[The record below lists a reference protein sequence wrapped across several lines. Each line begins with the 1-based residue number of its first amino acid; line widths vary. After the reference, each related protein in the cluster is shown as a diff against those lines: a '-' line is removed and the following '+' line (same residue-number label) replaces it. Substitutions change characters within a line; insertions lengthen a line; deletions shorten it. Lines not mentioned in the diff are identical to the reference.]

1 MRMLFAGPLLL
12 CLCGGAK
19 AFGCDKL
26 PAGETLWIRLT
37 APVSTYTAKAG
48 DPVHAVLT
56 QDLVCDD
63 EVVVPMGT
71 PVEGVVRSRHK
82 VGWGLR
88 HETASLELE
97 FTRATVRSGVDIALT
112 ARVEEVENAREAVHK
127 GVIHGIRSS
136 NTFQG
141 TVNSRLIHLPTWNP
155 YSDSVLIVYKAVFP
169 IFPEPEIYYPAGT
182 DMRLRTTT
190 EIAAAPVIPSSL
202 RESSVPDS
210 AESDRLN
217 ELVEQMPVRTMT
229 AKHVDAD
236 LVNIVFLGSEEQV
249 KSAFHE
255 AGWNNADAHSK
266 RTWTKNMYALLNN
279 SGYAQQPMMT
289 LYLNGKPEDMDW
301 QKNLNSYGRRDHLRI
316 WKWTGTGTNDS
327 VWVTSSTHDTGAVL
341 SVKYKGFVHHIAADV
356 DDERSTVIRDLNF
369 AGCVKSVSYVSRSEM
384 PIGTHNATGD
394 LMLTDGAVA
403 VVTLKDCR
411 PDDPELASESKGGVF
426 KPGNHVFRYIRKG
439 ILTVRSDIWRAN
451 IIYGAYEVGRMT
463 WTAIRKPVLPE
474 MCSSYSHKGC
484 EESRRD
490 VTARTAKPHEEDRGV
505 DMGGGSNSLSGFGP
519 GFSQP
524 DIPGWGTASSNSLNL
539 SSNQ

>member
-1 MRMLFAGPLLL
+1 MRMLPAAPLLL
-12 CLCGGAK
+12 CLCAGTM
-19 AFGCDKL
+19 AFGCDKVQ
-26 PAGETLWIRLT
+26 AGETLWIRLT
-37 APVSTYTAKAG
+37 APVSTYTAKPG

-71 PVEGVVRSRHK
+71 PVEGVVRSKHK
-82 VGWGLR
+82 VGWGIR

-97 FTRATVRSGVDIALT
+97 FTRATVRSGEDIALT

-182 DMRLRTTT
+182 DIRLRTTT
-190 EIAAAPVIPSSL
+190 EIAVAPVIPSSL

-210 AESDRLN
+210 AESDQLY

-255 AGWNNADAHSK
+255 AGWNNADPHSK
-266 RTWTKNMYALLNN
+266 RTWMKNMYALLNN

-289 LYLNGKPEDMDW
+289 FYLNGKPEDMDW

-316 WKWTGTGTNDS
+316 WKWTATGTNDS
-327 VWVTSSTHDTGAVL
+327 VWVSSSTRDTGAVL
-341 SVKYKGFVHHIAADV
+341 SVKYKGFVHHIAADI

-369 AGCVKSVSYVSRSEM
+369 AGCVKSVSYVARPEM

-394 LMLTDGAVA
+394 LMLTDGVVA

-411 PDDPELASESKGGVF
+411 PEDPELPSGLKDGVY
-426 KPGNHVFRYIRKG
+426 KPGNHVFRYIRKE

-490 VTARTAKPHEEDRGV
+490 VTARTAKPHEEDRRV
-505 DMGGGSNSLSGFGP
+505 DLGRGSDSLSGFGP

-524 DIPGWGTASSNSLNL
+524 DIADGDAASTQSLDFSLN
-539 SSNQ
+539 Q